1 VIWIP
6 IFQQSMAML
15 PDLATH
21 HGTAGHL
28 FLDPTHLF
36 GVVDSIHSH
45 ASVLGQILAEQ
56 FDTDVFRGFREW
68 GSNFIE
74 SGQVWALLI
83 GIVVGYLFR
92 GLTTY
97 G

>member
-1 VIWIP
+1 MIWIHL
-6 IFQQSMAML
+6 FQHVMAMT
-15 PDLATH
+15 PDFASQ
-21 HGTAGHL
+21 HGAVGHL
-28 FLDPTHLF
+28 LDPTYLS
-36 GVVDSIHSH
+36 GVLDSAHSH
-45 ASVLGQILAEQ
+45 SSVLGQLLAEQ

-92 GLTTY
+92 GFTTY